1 MSASH
6 SANRS
11 VSASAKPDRRSLR
24 ALIEP
29 VVGATGCDLE
39 DVTEQRAGSRRLLRV
54 VVDRDG
60 GVSEDDITAVSHA
73 VSATLDDV
81 DVFGDAPYVLE
92 ITSPGVDRPLTEPRH
107 WHRAVGRLVKAT
119 LTEAGPAEAASAPPR
134 GEILGRVLESDD
146 RSATLLAGDE
156 QVRIPYARVAKARM
170 QVEFNRPGADGPD
183 ETDGDD
189 GADES

>member
-1 MSASH
+1 
-6 SANRS
+6 
-11 VSASAKPDRRSLR
+11 VSASPSARLDRRSLR

-39 DVTEQRAGSRRLLRV
+39 DVAEQRAGSRRLLRV

-73 VSATLDDV
+73 VSTALDEV

-107 WHRAVGRLVKAT
+107 WRRAAGRLVKAT
-119 LTEAGPAEAASAPPR
+119 LKDAAPVSDTASAAESALPR
-134 GEILGRVLESDD
+134 GEVLGRVLESDD
-146 RSATLLAGDE
+146 ENVTLLVGE
-156 QVRIPYARVAKARM
+156 ERVQIPYARVAKARM